1 MTEGSCAL
9 VSTHTGCG
17 RIKPSPRQVAAA
29 GTRVLRNSAGGVF
42 LLMAKFDGDAAVA
55 SSNHARAGGP
65 WAQTRQVTM
74 ADDSDLA
81 LVSRTKAGD
90 TEAFSE
96 LVRRHD
102 RIVYNLAYRFMRDAA
117 LAEDMAQ
124 DAFLKAYRL
133 LNGFR
138 GDCSFS
144 TWLYRVTCSVCL
156 TELNRR
162 KRRGEVELTPQH
174 AADAATAPEEA
185 TDTPELIRRCVTKL
199 PDHYAAIV
207 TLYYLQE
214 IPYEQIA
221 EIMEIPMGTLK
232 TWMHRA
238 RLQLRKIV
246 EKEMSTH
253 ESPEPA

>member
-1 MTEGSCAL
+1 MNAAC
-9 VSTHTGCG
+9 VS
-17 RIKPSPRQVAAA
+17 SLWMQMRQA
-29 GTRVLRNSAGGVF
+29 
-42 LLMAKFDGDAAVA
+42 
-55 SSNHARAGGP
+55 
-65 WAQTRQVTM
+65 TM

-81 LVSRTKAGD
+81 LVVRTKAGN

-102 RIVYNLAYRFMRDAA
+102 RVVYNLSYRFMRDAA
-117 LAEDMAQ
+117 LAEDMTQ
-124 DAFLKAYRL
+124 EAFLKAYRL

-162 KRRGEVELTPQH
+162 KRRNEVELTPQH
-174 AADAATAPEEA
+174 SSDASTDPEGA
-185 TDTPELIRRCVTKL
+185 TDMPELIRRCVTKL
-199 PDHYAAIV
+199 PDHYATIV

-214 IPYEQIA
+214 VPYEQIA
-221 EIMEIPMGTLK
+221 EVMNIPMGTLK

-238 RLQLRKIV
+238 RLQVRKIV
-246 EKEMSTH
+246 EKELSTH
-253 ESPEPA
+253 ESHEPA